1 MTTLTI
7 TSVPS
12 PEDAALGIEP
22 TVLVSFDDV
31 DDATALAYAF
41 SVASRAFGYT
51 FIESCILMDN
61 KDATWDSEE
70 FMGTTF
76 EE

>member
-12 PEDAALGIEP
+12 PEDLALGFEP

-41 SVASRAFGYT
+41 SVASRAIGYT

-61 KDATWDSEE
+61 NDATWDSEE